1 MLQIRLPRKCPP
13 RRVGATSHKG
23 PKVAKSLP
31 LPSLVPGKNGSNSEM
46 IYDAVVEILRT
57 INRRKLWVN
66 MLVKMVGERLESKI
80 VVGRQAVLKALHR
93 LKSCQCVR
101 LTSEQFVR
109 VTEHF
114 FAEDIEAWKNRFL
127 GVPTH
132 A

>member
-1 MLQIRLPRKCPP
+1 MLQFRLPRKCPP
-13 RRVGATSHKG
+13 RRVGATSQKS
-23 PKVAKSLP
+23 PKVAKSSP
-31 LPSLVPGKNGSNSEM
+31 LPSIVPGKNGSNSEM
-46 IYDAVVEILRT
+46 IYRAVVDILRT

-66 MLVKMVGERLESKI
+66 ILVKMVGERLQSKI

-93 LKSCQCVR
+93 LKSCHCVR

-109 VTEHF
+109 VTDNL
-114 FAEDIEAWKNRFL
+114 FASDIEAWKNRFL